1 MRQHHLFIIS
11 FFVLTFVLA
20 GCGKTPATPT
30 SLASEAPAT
39 TEPQQPVASTATLTP
54 DPCSAGQIE
63 AEVQKVHKHM
73 REFDDASDLASHTTR
88 DQIGGSISDLQ
99 RIRREAEDE
108 TIPACLLNLKTYQI
122 QHMNT
127 VIQTF
132 LAFKSGVDQQSINE
146 GLTLGRQQ
154 HDQYVLEFARLLGM
168 TIVPATAP
176 GLPSETPTP

>member
-1 MRQHHLFIIS
+1 MKQHHLFIIS
-11 FFVLTFVLA
+11 FFVLIFVLA
-20 GCGKTPATPT
+20 GCGKAPATPT
-30 SLASEAPAT
+30 PLVSENTAT
-39 TEPQQPVASTATLTP
+39 AEPQQPVSSTATLTP
-54 DPCSAGQIE
+54 DPCSPGQIE

-73 REFDDASDLASHTTR
+73 REFDDASDLASHTSR
-88 DQIGGSISDLQ
+88 DQINDSITDLQ

-132 LAFKSGVDQQSINE
+132 LAFKSGVDQQTLNQ
-146 GLTLGRQQ
+146 GLSLGRQQ

-168 TIVPATAP
+168 TIVPAAAP
-176 GLPSETPTP
+176 SLPAETPTP